1 MIPTDQPP
9 WSLTARWVIPVD
21 RKPLEGGIVV
31 VGGDRILAVEERGS
45 RKPDLEFGGC
55 AVLPGLVNAHTHL
68 DLSGLR
74 GQLAMPASFLDWLRA
89 VIRHRRGLSVEQ
101 IQADIRS
108 GIDESLT
115 TGTTLVGD
123 ISGQGLSWP
132 LLAESPLRAIVY
144 YELLGLPK
152 PRAKAAWADARA
164 WLTAH
169 PAIRTCRPGLSPHA
183 PYSVR
188 RSLFR
193 SAARLSARETIPLA
207 IHIDE
212 TREEKELISAHEGP
226 IVEFLEELGAWD
238 ETGLVKETERIRIFR
253 RADPLCFVH
262 GNYLKPGQFDS
273 DGSIVYCPRTHAYF
287 GHPPHPVRE
296 FLAQG
301 VNVALG
307 TDSLGSNPDL
317 DMLAEMRFLHCRRP
331 DLSSDVIVRM
341 ATLNGA
347 RALDWQEETGSLA
360 PDKSADFVVV
370 PIGSAIDDPYRL
382 LLEGEERVRAVCCR
396 GKWLIGTSN
405 VAGSAGAARSS

>member
-1 MIPTDQPP
+1 
-9 WSLTARWVIPVD
+9 
-21 RKPLEGGIVV
+21 VV
-31 VGGDRILAVEERGS
+31 VGGERILALEERGS
-45 RKPDLEFGGC
+45 RKPDLDFGDC
-55 AVLPGLVNAHTHL
+55 ALLPGLVNAHTHL

-74 GQLAMPASFLDWLRA
+74 GQIAKPSSFVDWLRA

-101 IQADIRS
+101 VQADIRS

-115 TGTTLVGD
+115 AGTTLVGD

-132 LLAESPLRAIVY
+132 LLAGSPLRAVVY

-152 PRAKAAWADARA
+152 PRAKAAWAEARA

-169 PAIRTCRPGLSPHA
+169 PPTRTCRPGLSPHA

-193 SAARLSARETIPLA
+193 CAARLSAREKMPLA

-212 TREEKELISAHEGP
+212 TQEEKELICARKGP
-226 IVEFLEELGAWD
+226 MVEFLRELGVWD
-238 ETGLVKETERIRIFR
+238 EAGLMKETERFR
-253 RADPLCFVH
+253 LLRGAELLSFVH
-262 GNYLKPGQFDS
+262 GNCLKPEQFES
-273 DGSIVYCPRTHAYF
+273 AGSIVYCPRTHAYF

-296 FLAQG
+296 FLAKR

-317 DMLAEMRFLHCRRP
+317 DMLAEMRFLSCARP

-341 ATLNGA
+341 ATWNGA
-347 RALDWQEETGSLA
+347 RALGWQEETGSLT
-360 PDKSADFVVV
+360 PGKSADFVVV
-370 PIGSAIDDPYRL
+370 PIGTARDDPHRSL
-382 LLEGEERVRAVCCR
+382 LKGEEGARAVCAR
-396 GKWLIGTSN
+396 GKWL
-405 VAGSAGAARSS
+405 VGASGLTDVARSS